1 MTLIKQFVQA
11 MVNQDSV
18 ALSKCFSSTAIFVDY
33 CPKDAGQPQLHAY
46 GPEGIDMFFRNR
58 FLFKKFQEKQKE
70 KEQAKPDTQAYY
82 YAVYNGYHIRAVA
95 TIQDFSED
103 GEIQRLVVRPA

>member
-1 MTLIKQFVQA
+1 MTLIKQYVQA
-11 MVNQDSV
+11 MLNQDSV
-18 ALSKCFSSTAIFVDY
+18 ALSKLFSPTAIFVDY
-33 CPKDAGQPQLHAY
+33 CPKDAG
-46 GPEGIDMFFRNR
+46 
-58 FLFKKFQEKQKE
+58 
-70 KEQAKPDTQAYY
+70 QAYY

>member
-58 FLFKKFQEKQKE
+58 FLFKKFQIT
-70 KEQAKPDTQAYY
+70 D
-82 YAVYNGYHIRAVA
+82 HIRAVA

>member
-1 MTLIKQFVQA
+1 MTLIKQYVQA
-11 MVNQDSV
+11 MLNQDSV
-18 ALSKCFSSTAIFVDY
+18 ALSKLFSPTAIFVDY

-58 FLFKKFQEKQKE
+58 SLIVS
-70 KEQAKPDTQAYY
+70 DTQAYY

>member
-18 ALSKCFSSTAIFVDY
+18 ALSKCFSPTAIFVDY

-58 FLFKKFQEKQKE
+58 FLFKKFQITD
-70 KEQAKPDTQAYY
+70 PLIISDTQAYY
-82 YAVYNGYHIRAVA
+82 YDVYNGYHIRA
-95 TIQDFSED
+95 IKK
-103 GEIQRLVVRPA
+103 